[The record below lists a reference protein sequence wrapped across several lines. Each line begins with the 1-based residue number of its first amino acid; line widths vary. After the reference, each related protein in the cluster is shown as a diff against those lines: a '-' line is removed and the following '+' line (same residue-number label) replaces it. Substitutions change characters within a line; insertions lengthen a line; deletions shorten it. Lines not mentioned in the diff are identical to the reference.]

1 MKWLILF
8 TLFSLPA
15 SAFTLNNNFVATF
28 ATDEVRVT
36 IDSKT
41 TCSGIMDVYE
51 LEALIKPALDN
62 FWNRVPT
69 SRLRLKYERFATS
82 AGTIINNGVLCSPT
96 DDECVDN
103 AGNDLIPPVDGI
115 VIGCNNNPVNFGGA
129 TSSNV
134 LGVTIP
140 NHFTGRK
147 IKGAV
152 ILINEN
158 GLFRSLSESDK
169 ISVIAHEVG
178 HAIGLGHAEEHNREA
193 LMYYKVVNLRRSLA
207 QDDIDGVSY
216 LYPIKFDGCGLF
228 GATVMDLKQDPPASG
243 QGGMTLQM
251 GLGFLLMLLMGRLA
265 KLLRRPK
272 ACAAL

>member
-1 MKWLILF
+1 MKWLALF

-15 SAFTLNNNFVATF
+15 HAFTLNNNFVATF

-36 IDSKT
+36 IASNT
-41 TCSGIMDVYE
+41 ICSGIMDIYE
-51 LEALIKPALDN
+51 LEELIRPALDN

-82 AGTIINNGVLCSPT
+82 VNNINGGMLCSPT

-103 AGNDLIPPVDGI
+103 AAGNLIPPVDGI
-115 VIGCNNNPVNFGGA
+115 VIGCNSLSTNFGTGS
-129 TSSNV
+129 TSNV

-152 ILINEN
+152 ILINTN
-158 GLFRSLSESDK
+158 GLFATLSKSDQ

-228 GATVMDLKQDPPASG
+228 GATVMDLKQDPPSSG
-243 QGGMTLQM
+243 QGGMTLQI
-251 GLGFLLMLLMGRLA
+251 GLGFLLMLLLGRLA
-265 KLLRRPK
+265 RLLRRPE
-272 ACAAL
+272 ASAAL